1 MQYLYF
7 VLCPGVSMIL
17 LYYLAVLAFCLLLL
31 HHPDLLS
38 AGIVLAMCCYHC

>member
-17 LYYLAVLAFCLLLL
+17 LYYLAVLTFCLLLL
-31 HHPDLLS
+31 HHPNLLS
-38 AGIVLAMCCYHC
+38 AGIILAMCCYHC